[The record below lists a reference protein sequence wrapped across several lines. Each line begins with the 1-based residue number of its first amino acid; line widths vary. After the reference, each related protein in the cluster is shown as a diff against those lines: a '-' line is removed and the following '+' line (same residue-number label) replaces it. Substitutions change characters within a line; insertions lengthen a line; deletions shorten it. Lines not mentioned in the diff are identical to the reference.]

1 MNPRS
6 DVDERFVEDLLAS
19 LTPTRDWTPD
29 AASHLAAMHVKRAS
43 GRRARR
49 LVTALALVT
58 GIVFVSVP
66 VTRAFGAR
74 CLDAC
79 LNASSR
85 VAQLWRPQE
94 PLANTPKSVGSSIGA
109 LAPDLVG
116 SDRASRPVSLAA
128 LRGHVVV
135 VNFWATWCEPCRTEM
150 PLLDDMQG
158 SYGTR
163 GLQVLGVSLDEGGWP
178 AIDSFLASAPVR
190 YPIALGDAEVSAAY
204 GGVSTLPATIVIDTN
219 GVIVARMNGAL
230 RPGQYDDLIERL
242 LR

>member
-1 MNPRS
+1 MNHRS

-19 LTPTRDWTPD
+19 LTPTHDWMPD
-29 AASHLAAMHVKRAS
+29 AAGRLAAMHVKRAAH
-43 GRRARR
+43 RRARR
-49 LVTALALVT
+49 MISALALVT

-79 LNASSR
+79 LNAGNR
-85 VAQLWRPQE
+85 VAQLWSPQE
-94 PLANTPKSVGSSIGA
+94 PLANTPKSVGPSIGA
-109 LAPDLVG
+109 PAPDLVG
-116 SDRASRPVSLAA
+116 HDRAGRPVSLGA

-135 VNFWATWCEPCRTEM
+135 VNFWATWCGPCRTEM
-150 PLLDDMQG
+150 PLLDEMQDSFG
-158 SYGTR
+158 SR

-178 AIDSFLASAPVR
+178 AIDPFLASAPVR
-190 YPIALGDAEVSAAY
+190 YQIALGNDEVSAAY
-204 GGVSTLPATIVIDTN
+204 GGISALPATLVIDAN
-219 GVIVARMNGAL
+219 GVIVARMKGAL